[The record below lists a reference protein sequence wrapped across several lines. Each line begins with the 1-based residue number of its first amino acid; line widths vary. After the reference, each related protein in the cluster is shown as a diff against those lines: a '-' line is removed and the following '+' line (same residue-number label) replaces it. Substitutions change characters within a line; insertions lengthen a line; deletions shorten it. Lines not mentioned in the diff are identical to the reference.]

1 MEKIKHKKIKNVGIL
16 FELLSR
22 QITSDVINNKK
33 SPAISILKE
42 FFKVGTNLNKELALY
57 QTLLKEKYSSEAKAI
72 QLIEAV
78 LASNARINKSNLRK
92 EKFNLIKEIKN
103 HYNLEDFIKNR
114 INNYK
119 IYASIYK
126 LLENKDYTF
135 SPSEIVTSKFAL
147 VEFITSKPS
156 DGKTV
161 RSQIVEDFQNQTADV
176 RKLAYKIM
184 VDRFNNKYQVL
195 GDREKKL
202 LREYINN
209 ISNSTKMKQYI
220 DTELGKLKN
229 SLTKMSKTI
238 PDETVKI
245 KLNEVF
251 NIMDRIITKKKMD
264 ETNLL
269 TLLHVYKLESEIK
282 SLKK

>member
-33 SPAISILKE
+33 SPAIDILKE
-42 FFKVGTNLNKELALY
+42 HFKIGTNLNKELALY

-72 QLIEAV
+72 QLIEEV
-78 LASNARINKSNLRK
+78 VNRNAKINKSNLRK
-92 EKFNLIKEIKN
+92 EKFNLIKEIKK
-103 HYNLEDFIKNR
+103 HYNLEEFVKNR

-119 IYASIYK
+119 VYASIYK
-126 LLENKDYTF
+126 LFENKELEF

-156 DGKTV
+156 NGKSVT
-161 RSQIVEDFQNQTADV
+161 SKLVEEFQNQTSDV
-176 RKLAYKIM
+176 RKLTYKIM
-184 VDRFNNKYQVL
+184 VDRFNDKYQVL
-195 GDREKKL
+195 GDRERKL

-209 ISNSTKMKQYI
+209 ISNSTKMKEYI
-220 DTELGKLKN
+220 NTELGKLKT
-229 SLTKMSKTI
+229 SLTKIVKHVDDPT
-238 PDETVKI
+238 TKI
-245 KLNEVF
+245 KLHEVF
-251 NIMDRIITKKKMD
+251 NIMDTIMSKKKLD

-269 TLLHVYKLESEIK
+269 TLMHVYKLENEIK
-282 SLKK
+282 SMI